1 MAHSAH
7 PDPHDAADLDE
18 LDFDLD
24 PDLEGDERPAEG
36 RRAERRKVF
45 DDALLRESV
54 KVLPARQPIVLSGE
68 ASVTDAVRAMQ
79 RGHRGAVVVTEDGT
93 PNTRLVGIFTERDVL
108 LRIVDRGRNPATL
121 RLAEVMTRDPERLP
135 LESSVAWALN
145 KMSIGGF
152 RHVPVVDEDDRPV
165 FVVSVRDVV
174 ELLVQSFPGEVLN
187 LPVEYGADRQRTRE
201 GA

>member
-1 MAHSAH
+1 MAHPAH
-7 PDPHDAADLDE
+7 PDPHETDLDE
-18 LDFDLD
+18 LEFDQD
-24 PDLEGDERPAEG
+24 PDFEGHRPPSPG
-36 RRAERRKVF
+36 RRRERRKVF

-54 KVLPARQPIVLSGE
+54 KALPVRKPIVLSGD

-79 RGHRGAVVVTEDGT
+79 HDHRGAVAITEDGT
-93 PNTRLVGIFTERDVL
+93 PSTRLVGIFTERDVL
-108 LRIVDRGRNPATL
+108 LRIVERGRNPAVL
-121 RLAEVMTRDPERLP
+121 RLSEVMTHDPERLP

-152 RHVPVVDEDDRPV
+152 RHVPVVDDEDRPV

-174 ELLVQSFPGEVLN
+174 ELLVEAFPGEVLN